1 VAASRLP
8 LYPPFNGDFEVDVGV
23 DYGRRRAIE
32 NGMPAEN
39 VHAFD
44 SIRSA
49 AEFLK
54 AEIRQGDLVLIKGR
68 TTDHAARIFL
78 AQLGKVGCWKEYCP
92 KRMLCDICWELDVTP
107 AQLALARIVE
117 PDGNLSS
124 V

>member
-1 VAASRLP
+1 LP
-8 LYPPFNGDFEVDVGV
+8 LYPPFNGDFEVDVGLDV

-32 NGMPAEN
+32 TGMPAEN

-117 PDGNLSS
+117 PDGNLSF